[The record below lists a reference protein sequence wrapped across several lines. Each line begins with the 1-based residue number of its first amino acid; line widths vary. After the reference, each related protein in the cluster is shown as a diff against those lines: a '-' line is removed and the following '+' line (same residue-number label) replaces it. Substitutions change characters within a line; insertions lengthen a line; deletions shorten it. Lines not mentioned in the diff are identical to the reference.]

1 MFRHGEPFLG
11 AGFGRRITGSGEALV
26 ILQRAGDSRYP
37 WRPKTYQRSAK
48 TFTTGDTEEHRV
60 GLAFHV
66 FGEHFFGVD
75 GDEDAAAA
83 GEDFVSVVKD
93 FGGVD
98 VGASADFDFASLD
111 SQRLVQ
117 RDGL

>member
-11 AGFGRRITGSGEALV
+11 AGFGRRITGSGEALL

-37 WRPKTYQRSAK
+37 RRLTAYQLLAK
-48 TFTTGDTEEHRV
+48 TFTTGGTEEHRV
-60 GLAFHV
+60 RLAFHV

-83 GEDFVSVVKD
+83 GQDLVFIVED
-93 FGGVD
+93 FGGVN
-98 VGASADFDFASLD
+98 VGASAN
-111 SQRLVQ
+111 
-117 RDGL
+117 